1 MVKGFKVET
10 EPNIP
15 TLSAL
20 NDTLTEFEVFSRLI
34 EMDSFS
40 LKAKFK
46 LGDFFYL
53 YPYSGKR
60 SVAFGHEA
68 LYIDCLIKEEYARR
82 K

>member
-10 EPNIP
+10 EPNILS
-15 TLSAL
+15 LSAL
-20 NDTLTEFEVFSRLI
+20 NDTLTEFEIFTRLI
-34 EMDSFS
+34 ELDSFS
-40 LKAKFK
+40 LKAKYR

-82 K
+82 R